1 MVTLNKDEVIALTA
15 AASRARAHAYSPYS
29 AHKVG
34 AAVLDAA
41 GNIHAGCN
49 VEFVTLSQSVH
60 AERAAL
66 IKMAGSGARQ
76 LRAVAVVGP
85 YSGVPC
91 AECRQALWEFAC
103 GDPSVVV
110 VSAPTDGPLEQL
122 RLGDVY
128 PLPYGPETKNID
140 PRKF

>member
-1 MVTLNKDEVIALTA
+1 MTLTDDEVATLTA
-15 AASRARAHAYSPYS
+15 AAGAAREHAYSPYS
-29 AHKVG
+29 LHKVG

-41 GNIHAGCN
+41 GVIHAGCN
-49 VEFVTLSQSVH
+49 VEFIALSQSVH

-66 IKMAGSGARQ
+66 VRMAGAGARQ
-76 LRAVAVVGP
+76 IRAVAVVGP

-103 GDPSVVV
+103 GDPDVVV
-110 VSAPTDGPLEQL
+110 ISAPIDGPLEQL

-128 PLPYGPETKNID
+128 PRPYGPETKNFD
-140 PRKF
+140 PRNF